1 MSKWDERYSKV
12 EDAFGIG
19 ANSFLKSQLELPNS
33 GLLSHHLKRNNKVPN
48 KVLCIAA
55 GQGRNALYLAK
66 QGFEVTAL
74 DISKVGLEQLAQTAQ
89 EQELSLTTLY
99 GNIENINLGANKW
112 DIITCFFMHTPL
124 TTRKALYKKVPD
136 ALNEGG
142 QFIFESFSLKQL
154 ELKKQNEGSI
164 GGPSTPELFPTV
176 EELSSELENLDIQHL
191 VEAERELE
199 PSPFHKGKA
208 AVIQL
213 IAKKLKAKK

>member
-12 EDAFGIG
+12 EDAFGTG
-19 ANSFLKSQLELPNS
+19 ANSFLKSQLED
-33 GLLSHHLKRNNKVPN
+33 GLLDHHLKKSNKVPN

-74 DISKVGLEQLAQTAQ
+74 DISKVGLEQLAKTAKGQ
-89 EQELSLTTLY
+89 QLSITTLD
-99 GNIENINLGANKW
+99 GDIESIDLGTNKW
-112 DIITCFFMHTPL
+112 DIITCFFMHAPL

-136 ALNEGG
+136 VLSEGG
-142 QFIFESFSLKQL
+142 QFVFESFSLKQL

-164 GGPSTPELFPTV
+164 GGPSTPELFPSID
-176 EELSSELENLDIQHL
+176 ELTSELEDLEVQHL
-191 VEAERELE
+191 VEIERELE

-213 IAKKLKAKK
+213 IAKK